1 MNGFYRCWWYFR
13 HVPQR
18 QTRCHSLHV
27 RISSLATCSGNLTSN
42 RLRRSHLNISSASR
56 FYSKS
61 LFPFYWISPEWTI
74 SSSVFPV
81 ILQKRWPSSA
91 FFLMQSLSL
100 KFGLCVGI
108 YQRIATAYGF
118 YRLSTWPNDHPK
130 CKRHWSARD
139 SILVDWLHSK
149 IPTSL
154 ICIAT
159 WYPIC
164 SEGTVG
170 EIDAAFSCVSG
181 KWPKVIS
188 HACNKKNKMHVL

>member
-1 MNGFYRCWWYFR
+1 MFRQFDIKSLTKISFEYFKRITILFKVSFPILLNFSRVNNFELGF
-13 HVPQR
+13 P
-18 QTRCHSLHV
+18 CHSPKTL
-27 RISSLATCSGNLTSN
+27 
-42 RLRRSHLNISSASR
+42 
-56 FYSKS
+56 
-61 LFPFYWISPEWTI
+61 
-74 SSSVFPV
+74 
-81 ILQKRWPSSA
+81 A
-91 FFLMQSLSL
+91 FFSLLMQSLSL

-170 EIDAAFSCVSG
+170 EIAAAFSCVSG